1 MTLGDGI
8 REQDLIVHDETN
20 PALAYLLSRMGLPAF
35 LSPIGVFTAVERP
48 CYEEALGAQV
58 AAAKQK
64 RPGDLRAL
72 LNAGETWVVS

>member
-1 MTLGDGI
+1 
-8 REQDLIVHDETN
+8 
-20 PALAYLLSRMGLPAF
+20 MGPPSF
-35 LSPIGVFTAVERP
+35 PTPIGVFTAVERP

-64 RPGDLRAL
+64 KPGDLRAL